1 MENNLN
7 KYLIAN
13 DKDFFEEFRKNII
26 KSRELKNISQEQ
38 ASKILNI
45 SQNIIINLENG
56 DLKKISYNI
65 FTQGHI
71 RTYLKWL
78 RLDHSIFF
86 NNITVN
92 NIKTKTAKNKSNIEL
107 FFIFFQFIAFP
118 ITNILR
124 EKYGKTITILS
135 TTIIS
140 ITTSIIIV
148 FIWQKHSTKKIENYD
163 FKDNYYNE
171 KIKNNNIDLN
181 NKNYVNDP
189 KNIKTDTNKNGT
201 VDNIKFIKILAKNE
215 SWIEIQNNNSKI
227 IISKFLKK
235 NENISIKYEK
245 GLKLVTENA
254 GGINIKINDITIK
267 NIGKKGEVKR
277 NISLDYANLLKFNE

>member
-1 MENNLN
+1 
-7 KYLIAN
+7 
-13 DKDFFEEFRKNII
+13 
-26 KSRELKNISQEQ
+26 
-38 ASKILNI
+38 
-45 SQNIIINLENG
+45 
-56 DLKKISYNI
+56 
-65 FTQGHI
+65 
-71 RTYLKWL
+71 
-78 RLDHSIFF
+78 
-86 NNITVN
+86 
-92 NIKTKTAKNKSNIEL
+92 
-107 FFIFFQFIAFP
+107 
-118 ITNILR
+118 
-124 EKYGKTITILS
+124 
-135 TTIIS
+135 
-140 ITTSIIIV
+140 
-148 FIWQKHSTKKIENYD
+148 HSTKKIENYD